1 MSAPPRT
8 LLFCTSFLFDATVWG
23 KRLQPWLDH
32 HRALP
37 LERDAIFILDDA
49 SPVLPDDP
57 GVRGYQRLP
66 VEVPADAKA
75 CFFRFPNHEGRN
87 SMTGYRGWWRSFLFA
102 LDVAQ
107 TYGFD
112 KIVHVE
118 SDAYLVSPRM
128 VEYVNGLR
136 RGWTAMWCPR
146 WSFPETAVQVICA
159 DAFDAMA
166 EVYSRGLD
174 ELVKL
179 QAEYTLPFTH
189 VAKDL
194 VGDRYGEYRADV
206 PADADYACEVKPAM
220 VEGMRAVAR
229 GAAGTP

>member
-1 MSAPPRT
+1 MAAAPRT

-23 KRLQPWLDH
+23 KRLAPWLDH

-37 LERDAIFILDDA
+37 LARDAIFILDDA

-66 VEVPADAKA
+66 VDLPADAKA
-75 CFFRFPNHEGRN
+75 YFFRFPAHEGRN

-128 VEYVNGLR
+128 VDYVNGLS

-146 WSFPETAVQVICA
+146 WNFPETAVQVICA

-166 EVYSRGLD
+166 EIYGRGLD
-174 ELVKL
+174 ELCKR

-189 VAKDL
+189 VERGL
-194 VGDRYGEYRADV
+194 VGDRYGEYRDDV
-206 PADADYACEVKPAM
+206 PPDADYACEVKPAM
-220 VEGMRAVAR
+220 VATLPR
-229 GAAGTP
+229 